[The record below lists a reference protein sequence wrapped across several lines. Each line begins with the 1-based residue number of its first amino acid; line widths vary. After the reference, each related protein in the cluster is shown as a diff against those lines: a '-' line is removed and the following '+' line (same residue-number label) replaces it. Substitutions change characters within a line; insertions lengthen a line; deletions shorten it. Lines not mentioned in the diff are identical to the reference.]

1 MMAAFRLIPMVDYL
15 GSQPELIRAIETELQ
30 RQGISGVDVAALVT
44 AIEASSGTGSGQ
56 PAEGKRPEDLN
67 SANDD

>member
-1 MMAAFRLIPMVDYL
+1 MGLMTLEDGANASLV
-15 GSQPELIRAIETELQ
+15 AIADAVSRELQ
-30 RQGISGVDVAALVT
+30 RQGIANADVDAIAAAVQGAL
-44 AIEASSGTGSGQ
+44 AQPAP